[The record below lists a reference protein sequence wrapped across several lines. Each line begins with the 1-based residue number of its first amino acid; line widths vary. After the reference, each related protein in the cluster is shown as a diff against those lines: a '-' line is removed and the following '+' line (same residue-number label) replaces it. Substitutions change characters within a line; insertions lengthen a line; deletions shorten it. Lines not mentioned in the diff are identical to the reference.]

1 MYEVMRVILNL
12 EQQASFNR
20 IMRGWVMANDR
31 IQRGMQ
37 HNGDLIVLVDGN
49 TICFNLANFSK
60 AYREKFILNNFELY
74 CTQLFLAV
82 KPQIQVF
89 LKNEGFRSYDFQ
101 CVFLLQDMTWSKM
114 EKVGSYGTNL
124 FLP

>member
-1 MYEVMRVILNL
+1 MRAILNL
-12 EQQASFNR
+12 EQQTSFNR
-20 IMRGWVMANDR
+20 MMRSWVSANER

-37 HNGDLIVLVDGN
+37 DNGDLIVMVERN
-49 TICFNLANFSK
+49 TICFNLSNFSK

-82 KPQIQVF
+82 KPQILVF

-101 CVFLLQDMTWSKM
+101 CVFLLHDMTWSKM
-114 EKVGSYGTNL
+114 EKVGSYGSNQ
-124 FLP
+124 PV